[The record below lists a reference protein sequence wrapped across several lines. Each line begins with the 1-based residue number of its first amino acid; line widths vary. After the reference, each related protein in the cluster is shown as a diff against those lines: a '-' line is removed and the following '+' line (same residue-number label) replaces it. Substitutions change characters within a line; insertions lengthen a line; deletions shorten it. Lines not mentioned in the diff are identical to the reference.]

1 MNAPTAAMSSPS
13 GLLELLRSGRKAGPP
28 VTRKPLRVKHAL
40 ATPILAATA
49 RKLADITIRLNGTQ
63 PLACSS
69 TLGLGVDR
77 ANADPEQ
84 LNRRPSVKTNV
95 QFSDEL
101 TAARGLADVDLAE
114 QLTDVT

>member
-1 MNAPTAAMSSPS
+1 MSSPS
-13 GLLELLRSGRKAGPP
+13 GLLELLRSGGKAGPP
-28 VTRKPLRVKHAL
+28 VTRKPFLVKHPL
-40 ATPILAATA
+40 ATPILAATT
-49 RKLADITIRLNGTQ
+49 RKLADITSRLNGTQ

-77 ANADPEQ
+77 ANADPEH

-101 TAARGLADVDLAE
+101 TAARGFADVDLAE
-114 QLTDVT
+114 QPTDVT